1 MAQPISG
8 NENFTVVSNNSV
20 ELQSLTAPL
29 VNGQLK
35 KYYSVSLDPSD
46 FDVWYDVAGATLL
59 PATSA
64 SDLPTGLST
73 IQFVLPQELLID
85 STKPAP
91 VIELGS
97 LNYDVTNVAQ
107 ATSIV
112 GCALVGTLT
121 MTSITDVNLTINSLG
136 GDASPANLLPFDFV
150 ITYSPLL

>member
-8 NENFTVVSNNSV
+8 NENFTVVSNNAV

-73 IQFVLPQELLID
+73 FQFALPQELLID
-85 STKPAP
+85 STKSRP
-91 VIELGS
+91 VIKLGS
-97 LNYDVTNVAQ
+97 LNYDVTNVA
-107 ATSIV
+107 AEPGIV
-112 GCALVGTLT
+112 GCSLVGNAT
-121 MTSITDVNLTINSLG
+121 MTSITGVVVTINSLG
-136 GDASPANLLPFDFV
+136 AAASPANLLPFDFV
-150 ITYSPLL
+150 ITYSPQ